1 MSTCNCPTILADCI
15 GVNSPV
21 TGLSSLAP
29 DVCYFYASCCP
40 GSDAYAPPILAG
52 VVFTSSC
59 NCTTLG
65 ATTQAEADALA
76 AAACGGLAGAASAPP
91 GQDSIK
97 PLYPF
102 MCLNISAT
110 DPPTYVVSGTEETL
124 DWTFSGLMPPGMSL
138 AKQSNNSVELVGTP
152 SDAGNFNFSITA
164 ALTQNPGLTVQVDD
178 VLQVLGIVN
187 APMLIDP
194 NADTG
199 WSVRLPS
206 AVCGTYYG
214 QTIRT
219 SGGTNPI
226 TFKATTGNVDQL
238 PSWLMLSS
246 DGIVAGTPPDTVV
259 QTDVYFDV
267 EMTDANGNSCVQT
280 LRFFVECSILQPPDA
295 LVCIPYSERL
305 TGCPAAHPLSWSAV
319 GIIPQGFYLATDG
332 TLSGTSTVNG
342 PITFEAQFMTDHG
355 LCIKPVTLNVTGK
368 MVYYNIYVDVY
379 YYGNNESGYGF
390 DLSNG
395 YPPHSGDTVTT
406 YPAGFTRTTGHVQ
419 TTANLCTAA
428 GPLFDTGYIPLEDK
442 GPYYGAYSYTLP

>member
-1 MSTCNCPTILADCI
+1 MSTCPCPTVLADCI
-15 GVNSPV
+15 GVNSPI

-52 VVFTSSC
+52 VILTASC

-76 AAACGGLAGAASAPP
+76 AAACGGLGGGASAPPAPP

-102 MCLNISAT
+102 LCLNISAT
-110 DPPTYVVSGTEETL
+110 DPPTYVVGGTEETL

-199 WSVRLPS
+199 WSVRLAAAHCRQIYNQPLLT
-206 AVCGTYYG
+206 A
-214 QTIRT
+214 
-219 SGGTNPI
+219 GGTAPI
-226 TFKATTGNVDQL
+226 TFKPAALPSEQL
-238 PSWLMLSS
+238 PSWLTLSP
-246 DGIVAGTPPDTVV
+246 DGILAGTPPDTAVL
-259 QTDVYFDV
+259 TDVYFDV

-280 LRFFVECSILQPPDA
+280 LVFFVACSIDNPPDA

-332 TLSGTSTVNG
+332 HPERNLHREWADYFRGAIHDRSWSLYHASYLGCDW
-342 PITFEAQFMTDHG
+342 EDG
-355 LCIKPVTLNVTGK
+355 LL
-368 MVYYNIYVDVY
+368 
-379 YYGNNESGYGF
+379 
-390 DLSNG
+390 
-395 YPPHSGDTVTT
+395 
-406 YPAGFTRTTGHVQ
+406 
-419 TTANLCTAA
+419 
-428 GPLFDTGYIPLEDK
+428 
-442 GPYYGAYSYTLP
+442 